1 MLTEAKEK
9 YALDPTP
16 ENKAEV
22 DYYDKETTQAQ
33 NEIPVFKEINSR
45 VLFDLGATYQW
56 RNLTFDLDVK
66 NILNNHYKQSG
77 VSTGLIPQRGRW
89 YLATVGYKF

>member
-1 MLTEAKEK
+1 MVEFYEKLTTEK
-9 YALDPTP
+9 
-16 ENKAEV
+16 
-22 DYYDKETTQAQ
+22 Q
-33 NEIPVFKEINSR
+33 NDVPVFKEIGSR

-66 NILNNHYKQSG
+66 NIFNRKYAQSG

-89 YLATVGYKF
+89 FLATVGYKF